1 MFSLLDIGTL
11 QHEFCQNLNQITTL
25 EINMMY
31 KWYILNLTTKVFC
44 ISEWQMDAQKVYWCG
59 FLVLDDKAWLDILFF
74 ESFRELIM
82 PQVKWKTTGQ
92 RGNTGPQL
100 SSSPNFLYIEIIP
113 SIISDGWLVDKT
125 EVHLFRGVFAKIVF
139 VWKTYQWFL
148 PGPNWWCIRWRWWI
162 LHQIYCENFFLDP
175 KFVKDILG
183 REMKDS
189 VSYLLYVLPLML
201 ILGLGS

>member
-74 ESFRELIM
+74 ESFQELIM

-92 RGNTGPQL
+92 QGNTWPEL
-100 SSSPNFLYIEIIP
+100 SSSLNFLYIEIIP
-113 SIISDGWLVDKT
+113 SIISDGWMVDKT
-125 EVHLFRGVFAKIVF
+125 EVHLFMRVFAKTVF

-148 PGPNWWCIRWRWWI
+148 PGLKWWCISCRW
-162 LHQIYCENFFLDP
+162 
-175 KFVKDILG
+175 
-183 REMKDS
+183 
-189 VSYLLYVLPLML
+189 
-201 ILGLGS
+201 